1 MKIMKI
7 KEILKKVLPYA
18 VIVAG
23 FVVIAYAYAPQ
34 VLQGKVVNQSDIS
47 SWKGMSHEILEW
59 NEEHPDDPALWT
71 GSMFGGMPAT
81 QISVDY
87 RGDATDP
94 FYNLLFWGQRPPSY
108 LIISLLGGFLL
119 FLAFGVNPWLSAVG
133 AIAVTFCSYN
143 MQIVQVGHNTKMVAI
158 AFMPWVL
165 AALVYAYRRKALLG
179 AVFFALALSFQIKA
193 NHPQITY
200 YLAFIVFGYAIAELC
215 GAVAAQRRRKAAVR
229 NAVPVSDSIL
239 TSGTT
244 VEPPFRE
251 TPVGRW
257 LIASVL
263 VLVGGLLGIATNANK
278 LLPTYEYAEYTMRGG
293 SELTHDEHNQTGD
306 GLKLDY
312 ATAWSYGIEETPN
325 LLIPDFNGGSSSGEL
340 SRDSE
345 TFKAL
350 QSYGVNA
357 ESMRK
362 GMPLY
367 WGPQP
372 FTAGPMYLGAV
383 SLFLFVFGLCVIRGR
398 YKWWIAGVSLLALLL
413 GWGSHFMWF
422 SEIFFKYAPL
432 YNKFRTVSMILVI
445 LQVTVPLM
453 GILGVNAALFAK
465 EPLPDRKVRNGLL
478 TALGVTGGISL
489 LFALFP
495 GLAGDF
501 SSASDAAVFGGNEQL
516 IRALQDDRRSLL
528 RSDAFRS
535 LIFIVLA
542 AGVFFASWKG
552 KLKTMPA
559 VALLG
564 ILLLVDLWGV
574 DKRYLNKEHFVTERN
589 FDSPFNPRPVDNAI
603 HQDTDLSY
611 RVLDLSVNTFND
623 AIVSYHH
630 KTIGGYSPAK
640 LQRYQDLI
648 DFHIAPEMRAM
659 IDAVNSAMSTARTV
673 GDLENALG
681 YYPVLSMLN
690 TKYIVVDPGSLPLT
704 YDRRLGNGWLVSR
717 VRTAPTADAEM
728 AALGEIDP
736 AVEAVIFDPDAPEG
750 TVTEYAGADSGRVE
764 LVYYSPNRL
773 RYDVSAPAKG
783 LAVFSE
789 IWYPAGW
796 KAFVDGNEV
805 PVLRADYALRALMI
819 EEGDH
824 EVEFV
829 FDPASFTVGRNISLA
844 SSIAILVLLAGAVLY
859 SVLFADKRK
868 QPR

>member
-257 LIASVL
+257 LTASVL

-278 LLPTYEYAEYTMRGG
+278 LLPTYEYAGYTMRGG

-325 LLIPDFNGGSSSGEL
+325 LLIPNFNGGSSSGEL

-345 TFKAL
+345 TFKVL

-611 RVLDLSVNTFND
+611 RVLDLTVNTFND

-659 IDAVNSAMSTARTV
+659 IDDVNSAMSTARTV

-690 TKYIVVDPGSLPLT
+690 TKYVVIDPGSLPLT

-736 AVEAVIFDPDAPEG
+736 AVEAVIFDPEAPEG

>member
-345 TFKAL
+345 TFRAL

-453 GILGVNAALFAK
+453 GMLGVNAALFAK

-495 GLAGDF
+495 ALAGDF

-589 FDSPFNPRPVDNAI
+589 FDSQFAPRPVDNAI

-659 IDAVNSAMSTARTV
+659 IDDVNSAMSTARTV

-690 TKYIVVDPGSLPLT
+690 TKYVVIDPGSLPLT

-736 AVEAVIFDPDAPEG
+736 AVEAVIFDPEAPEG

>member
-278 LLPTYEYAEYTMRGG
+278 LMPTYEYAEYTMRGG

-345 TFKAL
+345 TFRVL

-495 GLAGDF
+495 ALAGDF

-589 FDSPFNPRPVDNAI
+589 FDSQFAPRPVDNAI

-648 DFHIAPEMRAM
+648 DFHIAPEMKTM
-659 IDAVNSAMSTARTV
+659 IDDVNSAMSTARTV

-736 AVEAVIFDPDAPEG
+736 AVEAVIFDPEAPEG

-805 PVLRADYALRALMI
+805 PVLRADYALRALMV